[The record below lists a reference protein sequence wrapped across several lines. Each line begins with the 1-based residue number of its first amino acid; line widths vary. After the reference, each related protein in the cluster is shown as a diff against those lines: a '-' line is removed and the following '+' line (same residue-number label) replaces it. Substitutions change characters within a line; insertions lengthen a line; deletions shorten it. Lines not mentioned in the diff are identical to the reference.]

1 MCLCSKGICTGF
13 YINLNL
19 GKQTYSW
26 GIRVNGKVFL
36 KEIIFE
42 AISEWWEKFIK
53 VKREKTSIGLGQKV
67 CSSFSIQSL
76 SSVQLFA
83 TPWITAR
90 QASLSIT
97 NSRRSLRL
105 TSIESVLTSSH
116 LILCRPLLLLPPI
129 PPSIRVFSN
138 ESTLHMTWPK
148 YWSFS
153 FSIFPLQHMKKLER
167 TSVQFSSV
175 QFSRSVMSDSLRPHE
190 LQHAR
195 PPCPSLTPRVHS
207 NSRPWSQWCH
217 PAISS
222 SVVPFSSCP
231 QILPASQSFPMS
243 QLSALASFLP
253 KNTQDWYCSANS
265 SHIWT
270 LQVRESMMG
279 FRHWSMI
286 F

>member
-175 QFSRSVMSDSLRPHE
+175 QSLSHVWLFATPWIAACQTSLSITNSQSSLKLTSMESVMPSSYIILCCP
-190 LQHAR
+190 LLLL
-195 PPCPSLTPRVHS
+195 PPNPPSITVFS
-207 NSRPWSQWCH
+207 NESTLSFSIIPSKKH
-217 PAISS
+217 PGLIL
-222 SVVPFSSCP
+222 FS
-231 QILPASQSFPMS
+231 
-243 QLSALASFLP
+243 
-253 KNTQDWYCSANS
+253 K
-265 SHIWT
+265 
-270 LQVRESMMG
+270 
-279 FRHWSMI
+279 
-286 F
+286 